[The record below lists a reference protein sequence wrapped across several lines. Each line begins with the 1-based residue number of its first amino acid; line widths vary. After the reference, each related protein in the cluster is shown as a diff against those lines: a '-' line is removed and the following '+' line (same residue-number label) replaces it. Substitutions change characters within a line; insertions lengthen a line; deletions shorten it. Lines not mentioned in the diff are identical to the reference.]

1 MKVVERGVAAQA
13 KVGWWNGVEVKCD
26 AAGGCGSTIRLEPTD
41 PPPAKDPI
49 KMYSYYI
56 CCPLC
61 KEEITVRR
69 PEKNLSDPTKG

>member
-1 MKVVERGVAAQA
+1 MKVLETGSSAQTKA
-13 KVGWWNGVEVKCD
+13 GWWNGVEVKCD
-26 AAGGCGSTIRLEPTD
+26 AVGGCGAKLRLESAD

-49 KMYSYYI
+49 KMYSYYV

-69 PEKNLSDPTKG
+69 PDKNLSDPTKG